1 MDCAEY
7 RTMAGLDLNLVDAF
21 AAVARRRSFRA
32 AAAERGVSPSTLSQQ
47 VRDLESSLNMR
58 LLNRTTRS
66 VAPTEAGQRLLER
79 VGPAIGDIVS
89 AVDQLQLPGE
99 GAAGTV
105 RINAPPPAI
114 DLVLART
121 IGPFIAAHPRVR
133 LEIIGESG
141 LVDIV
146 AAGFDAG
153 VRWGENLA
161 LDMIAVPIGPPQ
173 RYAVVVSPDL
183 LRRSRPVRHPRDLL
197 GQPCLRQVFSSGL
210 RLPWEFEKDGELVRV
225 DPDGPLVSTNSTV
238 QMRACLEGAGF
249 YSTFEDYVLGDIDAG
264 RLVRVLDD
272 WCAPFPGPF
281 LYYPGRRH
289 VPAALRAYVDFV
301 RWRAGD

>member
-1 MDCAEY
+1 
-7 RTMAGLDLNLVDAF
+7 MAGLDLNLVDAF

-32 AAAERGVSPSTLSQQ
+32 AAAARGVSPSTLSQQ

-114 DLVLART
+114 DLVLSRT

-173 RYAVVVSPDL
+173 RYAVVASPGF
-183 LRRSRPVRHPRDLL
+183 LRGRAPVVHPRDLL
-197 GQPCLRQVFSSGL
+197 GQPCLRQVFSSGF
-210 RLPWEFEKDGELVRV
+210 RLPWEFEKDGEVLRV
-225 DPDGPLVSTNSTV
+225 DTDGPLVSTNAAAKL
-238 QMRACLEGAGF
+238 RACLEGAGF
-249 YSTFEDYVLGDIDAG
+249 CLTFEDYVLEDITAG

-272 WCAPFPGPF
+272 WCAPFAGPF

-301 RWRAGD
+301 RWRADDRSTA